1 MFIYVIF
8 FHIDLTDYI
17 QITEY
22 MLVKVGYE
30 SIVNWETKTDYLRC
44 NPKFHGNPRY
54 DFVIV
59 DLPRGRVFAQLA
71 CIFICRIA
79 NHDYRLALI
88 QTLEKSTR
96 QSTKAVDRELSI
108 LRWHIRAR
116 SRCEV
121 VPLDSIVRGAVLLED
136 TKNKGD
142 YFVIDTLDGDMFLR
156 LKNKF

>member
-1 MFIYVIF
+1 MIF
-8 FHIDLTDYI
+8 RSRSDRFNYI

-22 MLVKVGYE
+22 MFVKVGYE
-30 SIVNWETKTDYLRC
+30 SIVNWEIKTDYLRC
-44 NPKFHGNPRY
+44 NPKFHGKSRY

-71 CIFICRIA
+71 CIFVCRVGR
-79 NHDYRLALI
+79 HDYRLALI
-88 QTLEKSTR
+88 QALDKSTR
-96 QSTKAVDRELSI
+96 QNAKAVDKELSI

-121 VPLDSIVRGAVLLED
+121 IPLDSIVRGAVLLED
-136 TKNKGD
+136 IKNRGD

-156 LKNKF
+156 LKQKF